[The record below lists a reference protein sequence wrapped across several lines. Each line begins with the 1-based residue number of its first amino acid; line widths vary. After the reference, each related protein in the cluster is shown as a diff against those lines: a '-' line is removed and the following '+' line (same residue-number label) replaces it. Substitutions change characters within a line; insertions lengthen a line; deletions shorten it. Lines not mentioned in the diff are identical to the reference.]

1 MKVKVYIDNDNKPHG
16 HSEAR
21 EYAENY
27 YCEEMLND
35 DFFNFL
41 TNFPM
46 SDIYLAFFV
55 GDEDVKQTILK
66 AWNEHHGRVIN
77 QIIQDNFDIYEIK
90 A

>member
-1 MKVKVYIDNDNKPHG
+1 MKVKVYIDNDNVPHG
-16 HSEAR
+16 RSEAY

-35 DFFNFL
+35 DFLNFL
-41 TNFPM
+41 ASFPM

-55 GDEDVKQTILK
+55 GDEDVKQTIFK
-66 AWNEHHGRVIN
+66 AWNEHHGRTIN
-77 QIIQDNFDIYEIK
+77 KIIQDNFDIYEIK